1 MKRLAFKMYLKPG
14 YEMEYEKRHR
24 EIWPELQKEL
34 SASGISDYSIY
45 WDKETNY
52 LFALQKVDKSIG
64 SHELAPIIWKWWAYM
79 ADIMYTNPDT
89 SPVSVPLFEVF
100 HMD

>member
-14 YEMEYEKRHR
+14 YEVEYEKRHR

-34 SASGISDYSIY
+34 SASGISDYSIF

-52 LFALQKVDKSIG
+52 LFALQKVDELVESN
-64 SHELAPIIWKWWAYM
+64 ELAPIIWKWWAYM
-79 ADIMYTNPDT
+79 ADIMETNPDT